1 MKEDQNTNELRQI
14 RRALLQAAKED
25 YLEALKDAPE
35 APPFS
40 KNHRR
45 WERRFL
51 KDPLLSSHPPSP
63 TLAAR
68 LAHRRLLRFRHF
80 RCLWF
85 RHGRQPYGQSG
96 GHWMVHAEQHDPR
109 FLCILRNGR
118 SWRNALLETDRFA
131 RGLSSDRVY

>member
-1 MKEDQNTNELRQI
+1 MKEDQNTNELHQI

-51 KDPLLSSHPPSP
+51 KDPFSLITP
-63 TLAAR
+63 
-68 LAHRRLLRFRHF
+68 HRSLWHRGLLRFRHF

-96 GHWMVHAEQHDPR
+96 GGAVVHSR
-109 FLCILRNGR
+109 I
-118 SWRNALLETDRFA
+118 
-131 RGLSSDRVY
+131 

>member
-1 MKEDQNTNELRQI
+1 MKEDQNTNELHKI

-51 KDPLLSSHPPSP
+51 KDPFSLRPPPSS

-68 LAHRRLLRFRHF
+68 LAHRGLLRFRHF
-80 RCLWF
+80 RCLRF
-85 RHGRQPYGQSG
+85 RHGRQPYGEGSG
-96 GHWMVHAEQHDPR
+96 GAVV
-109 FLCILRNGR
+109 CN
-118 SWRNALLETDRFA
+118 
-131 RGLSSDRVY
+131 RV

>member
-51 KDPLLSSHPPSP
+51 KDPFSLRTPIAHFGSAACAPRPASFSSLPLSSVPSWSAALRPERRSLDGSRRVARP
-63 TLAAR
+63 T
-68 LAHRRLLRFRHF
+68 
-80 RCLWF
+80 
-85 RHGRQPYGQSG
+85 
-96 GHWMVHAEQHDPR
+96 
-109 FLCILRNGR
+109 ILMYSTERKK
-118 SWRNALLETDRFA
+118 LEKCSPGD
-131 RGLSSDRVY
+131 